1 VAQTLNVTDFQIE
14 SKCKSASR
22 EWETTTGVIFVEYGH
37 FYAQKRYSR
46 DKRHPN
52 CNRVFM
58 TGAVIKDG
66 KRVQGKKNR
75 QSLKYS
81 DVLQRCTDAK
91 EGWQKRG

>member
-1 VAQTLNVTDFQIE
+1 VAQTLNVTDFKIE
-14 SKCKSASR
+14 SKCKSTSR
-22 EWETTTGVIFVEYGH
+22 DWTTTGVIFVEYGQ

-66 KRVQGKKNR
+66 KTCPGKKE
-75 QSLKYS
+75 SPI
-81 DVLQRCTDAK
+81 A
-91 EGWQKRG
+91 